1 MAKRIKMYASEAG
14 TPKRKQ
20 ETVLLVLS
28 FLSLIVGALKLIAE
42 IRLLKTEE

>member
-1 MAKRIKMYASEAG
+1 MAKRMGAA
-14 TPKRKQ
+14 TPHKKQ

>member
-1 MAKRIKMYASEAG
+1 MAKRMGAA
-14 TPKRKQ
+14 TPHKKQ
-20 ETVLLVLS
+20 EVALLVLS

>member
-1 MAKRIKMYASEAG
+1 MAKHIRAAS
-14 TPKRKQ
+14 PHKKQ
-20 ETVLLVLS
+20 EAALLVLS

>member
-1 MAKRIKMYASEAG
+1 MAKRMGAA
-14 TPKRKQ
+14 TPHKKQ
-20 ETVLLVLS
+20 EAALLVLS